1 MSYCKFKHVNRIS
14 PTENVLQ
21 MEIKKLKEEM
31 AVMTEWVN
39 SIKDWMENE
48 IEEVNTEL
56 EEVGDTVESLE
67 TEGFMVLN
75 TLDEAFASMIIL
87 KDQMRTIY
95 YF

>member
-39 SIKDWMENE
+39 SIKDWMQNE

-56 EEVGDTVESLE
+56 EEQEKLLNLWKLK
-67 TEGFMVLN
+67 VLW
-75 TLDEAFASMIIL
+75 S
-87 KDQMRTIY
+87 
-95 YF
+95 

>member
-1 MSYCKFKHVNRIS
+1 
-14 PTENVLQ
+14 
-21 MEIKKLKEEM
+21 
-31 AVMTEWVN
+31 
-39 SIKDWMENE
+39 MENE

-95 YF
+95 PHWCEECKVNFMEESDFITHRRRRHKKKRVKT